1 VKLSDNITIS
11 FIIVLTTRNCI
22 RILFFAGAFLFF
34 ALLAVSLYSTETEV
48 RLSPP
53 GLRPIS
59 RPTLVIPAGYS
70 YPNRPVSLPNYCDD
84 SGNPAAGWSAKYIDT
99 RRFASDQS
107 GWVYFRNSDLKRLA
121 VRETTGIGSTL
132 RIWPIGS
139 TLIIEI
145 FKGHASLRK
154 NAHPIEIAVMSKL
167 EADPKAVG
175 KGFYTANWSY
185 ARFKTTG
192 SPFITPAKVRECH
205 QCHSIAFHLTGDLIF
220 TQLP

>member
-1 VKLSDNITIS
+1 MMIR
-11 FIIVLTTRNCI
+11 TTRICT

-34 ALLAVSLYSTETEV
+34 VLLVASLHSTETEV

-70 YPNRPVSLPNYCDD
+70 YPNRAISLPDYCDE

-107 GWVYFRNSDLKRLA
+107 GWVYFRNSDLKHL
-121 VRETTGIGSTL
+121 VMRETAGFGSAL

-175 KGFYTANWSY
+175 QGFYTANWSY
-185 ARFKTTG
+185 ARFKPAG
-192 SPFITPAKVRECH
+192 SPFITPSKVHECH

-220 TQLP
+220 TKLP